1 MIGLGLRFGWFKRL
15 VMVVERMTEQQK
27 RKWILITTSIKG
39 VERAKNIMTRR
50 EFSSVSA
57 FAKANLLGKGSVD
70 KFFRQQPI

>member
-1 MIGLGLRFGWFKRL
+1 
-15 VMVVERMTEQQK
+15 MVVERMTEQQK